1 MWGPNMIEVNV
12 ANWTKE
18 VKESKIPVLDCSAA
32 WCGPC
37 KMMIPVL
44 KKIEQDFSE
53 KVKFVSLDVDQRTD
67 DEWAKGG
74 SDLARELRITS
85 IPCFIFF
92 KDGVEKDRVVGYSGE
107 FGLGRWIDIL
117 LAG

>member
-1 MWGPNMIEVNV
+1 MTEITSVN
-12 ANWTKE
+12 WQKE
-18 VKESKIPVLDCSAA
+18 VKEAKLPVIVDCSAA

-44 KKIEQDFSE
+44 EKIAEELSD
-53 KVKFVSLDVDQRTD
+53 KVKFVKLDVDHQ
-67 DEWAKGG
+67 

-85 IPCFIFF
+85 IPCLIFY
-92 KDGVEKDRVVGYSGE
+92 KDGTEKDRVVGYSGE